1 MRTTEVK
8 GNIRHLCCH
17 TDLRNSLHGYIYNWK
32 DNSKLISLRR
42 LAYRLNMSLY
52 DLLSANEKA
61 IQLPLE
67 IISPNEMPEHLQK
80 RQRVKHNHKKEYQKI
95 LDLLERL
102 KSPPA

>member
-1 MRTTEVK
+1 
-8 GNIRHLCCH
+8 
-17 TDLRNSLHGYIYNWK
+17 
-32 DNSKLISLRR
+32 
-42 LAYRLNMSLY
+42 MSLY
-52 DLLSANEKA
+52 DLLSANEKE

-95 LDLLERL
+95 LDLLKRL